1 MSIILPI
8 AQRGEDILKLIAAPV
23 AETEF
28 SSTWLSELAKALQAT
43 MLQRNGV
50 GIAAPQVYISKRV
63 IIVASRANLR
73 YPDAPEMEAITMVNP
88 EIIEQSSQTVL
99 GEEGCLSVPNERGQ
113 VARAEQ
119 VTVQFFTLAGE
130 KVIQKFDGFPA
141 RIVQHEIDHLNGI
154 LFVERI

>member
-1 MSIILPI
+1 MSTILPI

-23 AETEF
+23 ADTEF
-28 SSTWLSELAKALQAT
+28 SSTWLEELANALKTT
-43 MLQRNGV
+43 MLERNGV

-63 IIVASRANLR
+63 IIVASRPNPR

-88 EIIEQSSQTVL
+88 EIIEQSVQTVL
-99 GEEGCLSVPNERGQ
+99 GEEGCLSVPDERGQ

-119 VTVQFFTLAGE
+119 ITVQFFSLNGQ
-130 KVIQKFDGFPA
+130 KVIQTFHGFPA
-141 RIVQHEIDHLNGI
+141 RIVQHEIDHLNGV